1 MATKKITELN
11 QLAGADI
18 DQNSD
23 VLAIVDLNNNETK
36 KVTVGALHSGSF
48 SGSYIGDGSGLTGT
62 SAFPFTG
69 DAQISGSLLISGSIE
84 IDSFGDNNIIIGS
97 GSGEVLSSGT
107 NNIIFGNNAA
117 TNLTTGN
124 SNLIIG
130 HRAGRSTALNIESG
144 NTIIGIGAGEDGT
157 YLSDYGD
164 NTFIGYNAGKGSAAQ
179 YSVFVGSGVG
189 QGTTTFSVGMGA
201 NGTLSCT
208 AAASVAIGYNSQTN
222 GSNNYNVSVGAS
234 ALLSNNGGSIN
245 TNNVAIGYQAG
256 YTSYRLNG
264 NIFIG
269 HKTGYNTGT
278 GDGNIIIGSG
288 SLGDSTM
295 NDQLRIGN
303 GNSLVTISASLATGD
318 VIFANTA
325 SAPNFS
331 GSFQGDGTNLNLASN
346 TTIPSAGAFPFN
358 GDAVISGS
366 LLISASEQT
375 ASLILKS
382 SGSTILDVRGSL
394 GSMFSVTDSFDGN
407 LFEVNNISGI
417 SLLSVSSSGDVDIPK
432 GSLTVS
438 GGLAI
443 EGITDVSAS
452 IAAAGGGGGDAFPF
466 IGDAQ
471 ITGSLL
477 ISGST
482 SLGIENFHIGD
493 RSENTAGTTIVIGN
507 DAKATTGNYRN
518 VVIGNSTTVGG
529 AYRSVLIGES
539 IDAPINHGVVIGDR
553 ADATVLGSISIG
565 SLAGNGVSSQ
575 GINIGYQAKGSGVSN
590 IVLNSSYLS
599 VTPTKAN
606 TFGIYMTGAS
616 PNFEI
621 EATGSS
627 TLSGSSFTIE
637 KSGSTVFSVV
647 GSTGTL
653 FEVDDSLEGIIFT
666 ANDSTGAP
674 SFQVS
679 SSGELFLGKSPQSL
693 YTTKQIAS
701 TISTATESIFS
712 MTTSSLLTTLAFDYS
727 CVSESNARA
736 GTINSVFI
744 PGTDLI
750 TFSETATSDIGDTSG
765 VHLSVEITQS
775 QAQFLSKTDSAGWR
789 IKSIIRSI

>member
-36 KVTVGALHSGSF
+36 KVTVSALHSGSF
-48 SGSYIGDGSGLTGT
+48 SGSFTGDGSGLTG
-62 SAFPFTG
+62 
-69 DAQISGSLLISGSIE
+69 
-84 IDSFGDNNIIIGS
+84 
-97 GSGEVLSSGT
+97 V
-107 NNIIFGNNAA
+107 
-117 TNLTTGN
+117 
-124 SNLIIG
+124 
-130 HRAGRSTALNIESG
+130 
-144 NTIIGIGAGEDGT
+144 
-157 YLSDYGD
+157 
-164 NTFIGYNAGKGSAAQ
+164 
-179 YSVFVGSGVG
+179 
-189 QGTTTFSVGMGA
+189 
-201 NGTLSCT
+201 
-208 AAASVAIGYNSQTN
+208 
-222 GSNNYNVSVGAS
+222 
-234 ALLSNNGGSIN
+234 
-245 TNNVAIGYQAG
+245 
-256 YTSYRLNG
+256 
-264 NIFIG
+264 
-269 HKTGYNTGT
+269 
-278 GDGNIIIGSG
+278 
-288 SLGDSTM
+288 
-295 NDQLRIGN
+295 
-303 GNSLVTISASLATGD
+303 ISASYAVSASVEIVKEISSSHANVAD
-318 VIFANTA
+318 FASSGNGI
-325 SAPNFS
+325 FS
-331 GSFQGDGTNLNLASN
+331 GSFSGSYEGDGTNLNLASN

-452 IAAAGGGGGDAFPF
+452 IAAAGGGGGSAFPF
-466 IGDAQ
+466 VGDAQ

-477 ISGST
+477 ITGSVELDYNGGGNMIIGSGSGEVLQSGGINNLIFGNNAAT
-482 SLGIENFHIGD
+482 SLTTGD
-493 RSENTAGTTIVIGN
+493 QNVIIGN
-507 DAKATTGNYRN
+507 RAGDSSDLN
-518 VVIGNSTTVGG
+518 VESNNVYIGYEAGK
-529 AYRSVLIGES
+529 
-539 IDAPINHGVVIGDR
+539 
-553 ADATVLGSISIG
+553 DATHNASYGDNVFVGTAAGKGSKAQFSSFIG
-565 SLAGNGVSSQ
+565 SGAGNGVSAFSV
-575 GINIGYQAKGSGVSN
+575 GIGANALSSTAEHSVAIGYSSQNNGTNHYNVSVGSKALNANNTMANNEKTVAIGYYAAQDSYNVDDGIYIGYYAGQNTNTSRGNIIIGSGSLCGPVNYQLRIGHADIHPISASLETGDV
-590 IVLNSSYLS
+590 IFY
-599 VTPTKAN
+599 N
-606 TFGIYMTGAS
+606 TAS
-616 PNFEI
+616 APNFSGSFQGDGSGLTGVGGGDAFPFTGTARI
-621 EATGSS
+621 TGSTIIS
-627 TLSGSSFTIE
+627 ASGAQALEVIG
-637 KSGSTVFSVV
+637 SGSTVFSVV

-693 YTTKQIAS
+693 YTTKQITS

>member
-1 MATKKITELN
+1 MATKKITDLTELSAQPASN
-11 QLAGADI
+11 
-18 DQNSD
+18 D
-23 VLAIVDLNNNETK
+23 VVAIVDIDADVTK
-36 KVTVGALHSGSF
+36 KITISNLQSGVQS
-48 SGSYIGDGSGLTGT
+48 
-62 SAFPFTG
+62 FPFTG
-69 DAQISGSLLISGSIE
+69 DAQISGSLLISGSME
-84 IDSFGDNNIIIGS
+84 IDSLGNNNVIIGS
-97 GSGEVLSSGT
+97 GSGKALSSGA
-107 NNIIFGNNAA
+107 NNIIFGNSAA
-117 TNLTTGN
+117 TSLTTGN

-144 NTIIGIGAGEDGT
+144 NTLIGIGAGEDGT

-179 YSVFVGSGVG
+179 FSVFVGSGVG

-222 GSNNYNVSVGAS
+222 GSNNYNVSVGTS
-234 ALLSNNGGSIN
+234 ALQSNNGGSIN
-245 TNNVAIGYQAG
+245 TNNIAIGYQAG
-256 YTSYRLNG
+256 FTSYRLNG

-269 HKTGYNTGT
+269 HKTGYDIGT

-288 SLGDSTM
+288 SLGRDM

-303 GNSLVTISASLATGD
+303 GNSFTL
-318 VIFANTA
+318 
-325 SAPNFS
+325 
-331 GSFQGDGTNLNLASN
+331 
-346 TTIPSAGAFPFN
+346 
-358 GDAVISGS
+358 ISGS
-366 LLISASEQT
+366 LADGGLLIQGQVSASSYIGDGSGLSGISVDST
-375 ASLILKS
+375 SIA
-382 SGSTILDVRGSL
+382 SGSTTASADPNDGIVINASGSTLFDVRGSL

-432 GSLTVS
+432 GGLTVS
-438 GGLAI
+438 GS
-443 EGITDVSAS
+443 VSAS
-452 IAAAGGGGGDAFPF
+452 KFLGDGSQLTGVSAFPF
-466 IGDAQ
+466 TGDAV
-471 ITGSLL
+471 ITGSL
-477 ISGST
+477 
-482 SLGIENFHIGD
+482 
-493 RSENTAGTTIVIGN
+493 IVSSS
-507 DAKATTGNYRN
+507 
-518 VVIGNSTTVGG
+518 NST
-529 AYRSVLIGES
+529 A
-539 IDAPINHGVVIGDR
+539 
-553 ADATVLGSISIG
+553 
-565 SLAGNGVSSQ
+565 SL
-575 GINIGYQAKGSGVSN
+575 
-590 IVLNSSYLS
+590 
-599 VTPTKAN
+599 
-606 TFGIYMTGAS
+606 
-616 PNFEI
+616 
-621 EATGSS
+621 
-627 TLSGSSFTIE
+627 TLEG
-637 KSGSTVFSVV
+637 SGSTVFSVI

-679 SSGELFLGKSPQSL
+679 SSGEVFLGKSPQSL

-727 CVSESNARA
+727 CVSESNART

>member
-69 DAQISGSLLISGSIE
+69 DAQITGSLSISGSVE
-84 IDSFGDNNIIIGS
+84 LDYNGGGNMIIGS
-97 GSGEVLSSGT
+97 GSGKVLASGGI
-107 NNIIFGNNAA
+107 NNLIFGNNAA
-117 TNLTTGN
+117 TSLTTGDQN
-124 SNLIIG
+124 VIIG
-130 HRAGRSTALNIESG
+130 NNAGNASNFNIESNNVYVGYEAGKDAIHQANYGDNVFIGTQAGKDSKAQFSQFIGTNAG
-144 NTIIGIGAGEDGT
+144 NGTSAFSVGIGA
-157 YLSDYGD
+157 
-164 NTFIGYNAGKGSAAQ
+164 SA
-179 YSVFVGSGVG
+179 
-189 QGTTTFSVGMGA
+189 
-201 NGTLSCT
+201 LSCT
-208 AAASVAIGYNSQTN
+208 AEHSVAIGYLSQNNGTN
-222 GSNNYNVSVGAS
+222 HYNVSVGSYALNADNGS
-234 ALLSNNGGSIN
+234 ANNERTI
-245 TNNVAIGYQAG
+245 AIGYYAAQNSFNVDDGIYIGYYAG
-256 YTSYRLNG
+256 QNTNTSR
-264 NIFIG
+264 
-269 HKTGYNTGT
+269 
-278 GDGNIIIGSG
+278 GNIIIGSG
-288 SLGDSTM
+288 SLCGGV
-295 NDQLRIGN
+295 NYQLRIGHADIHA
-303 GNSLVTISASLATGD
+303 ISASLETGD
-318 VIFANTA
+318 VIFYNTA